1 MGILV
6 TRETMAAPA
15 SASQQSQDLMNQVTR
30 LQDQVKEIQSIV
42 KLQVPSNLKD
52 VSGGAVMDE
61 EVVEGNPYSRLMR
74 LNKTSMVNH
83 YENIQNHSVAIIGLG
98 GIGAVCAEMLSR
110 AGIGKL
116 ILFDKKT
123 VAPTDLNRLFY
134 RPEHVGLSKTQATK
148 ATLIS
153 VNAHVLVETYSLD
166 VTTKDAEELIADRL
180 RTGAVGAGDQ
190 VDLIISCVDN
200 RDARLV
206 VNNVRRA
213 LKLPWMDS
221 STFTNGLT
229 GCVQFIPDG
238 AMALEFASDVAVVP
252 GSIMPSLPTTTSIL
266 AGVLTQNVLKH
277 LLGFGVVQRYLGVN
291 TVDNSTKMEPPADST
306 DLV

>member
-1 MGILV
+1 
-6 TRETMAAPA
+6 
-15 SASQQSQDLMNQVTR
+15 
-30 LQDQVKEIQSIV
+30 
-42 KLQVPSNLKD
+42 
-52 VSGGAVMDE
+52 
-61 EVVEGNPYSRLMR
+61 
-74 LNKTSMVNH
+74 
-83 YENIQNHSVAIIGLG
+83 
-98 GIGAVCAEMLSR
+98 
-110 AGIGKL
+110 
-116 ILFDKKT
+116 
-123 VAPTDLNRLFY
+123 
-134 RPEHVGLSKTQATK
+134 
-148 ATLIS
+148 
-153 VNAHVLVETYSLD
+153 LVETYSLD

-180 RTGAVGAGDQ
+180 RTGAVEAGEQ

-213 LKLPWMDS
+213 LKMPWMDS
-221 STFTNGLT
+221 STFTNGLS

-252 GSIMPSLPTTTSIL
+252 GTVMPSLPTTTSVL
-266 AGVLTQNVLKH
+266 AGLLAQNVLKH

>member
-166 VTTKDAEELIADRL
+166 VTTKDAQDGLLHLHQRL
-180 RTGAVGAGDQ
+180 VRLCAVYPRWCHGTGVCIRCGSGAGD
-190 VDLIISCVDN
+190 C
-200 RDARLV
+200 DAIAPYHHIGP
-206 VNNVRRA
+206 RRA
-213 LKLPWMDS
+213 PRTERAQALTRVWCRAAVPWGEYS
-221 STFTNGLT
+221 G
-229 GCVQFIPDG
+229 
-238 AMALEFASDVAVVP
+238 
-252 GSIMPSLPTTTSIL
+252 
-266 AGVLTQNVLKH
+266 
-277 LLGFGVVQRYLGVN
+277 
-291 TVDNSTKMEPPADST
+291 
-306 DLV
+306 